1 MFQFSCFKSYR
12 FLLRWPNCRPLADH
26 SDRTYVH
33 QSLSPRRQHT
43 QPTYFWSK
51 RPSLNS
57 LNTLKRCSLA
67 VSKSGLTKVKQQD
80 YVSLDKRAP
89 SYFVEGI
96 WQVKLAATIMQL
108 ELLYT
113 PSQKYLWQKSNI
125 FPWKELNWNWCTQ
138 HREDW
143 QNPLAHVMVENQST
157 KEGRVHSFTEE
168 NLPVKKFCCC

>member
-1 MFQFSCFKSYR
+1 MHITMLFHHPLLHMPTYSTNIFFD
-12 FLLRWPNCRPLADH
+12 FLLFGSLG
-26 SDRTYVH
+26 SDGPEFCIV
-33 QSLSPRRQHT
+33 S
-43 QPTYFWSK
+43 SK
-51 RPSLNS
+51 
-57 LNTLKRCSLA
+57 A
-67 VSKSGLTKVKQQD
+67 VSQRLNNRIMSA
-80 YVSLDKRAP
+80 SLDKSPP

>member
-1 MFQFSCFKSYR
+1 MCSAHANILNQLIFDFLLLSAWGMAETPQCLQFPSISVFQFCIVSAK
-12 FLLRWPNCRPLADH
+12 
-26 SDRTYVH
+26 
-33 QSLSPRRQHT
+33 
-43 QPTYFWSK
+43 
-51 RPSLNS
+51 
-57 LNTLKRCSLA
+57 A
-67 VSKSGLTKVKQQD
+67 VSQRLNNRIMSA
-80 YVSLDKRAP
+80 SLDKSPP

-96 WQVKLAATIMQL
+96 WKVKLAATIMQL

-113 PSQKYLWQKSNI
+113 PSQKYLYLWQKSNI

-143 QNPLAHVMVENQST
+143 QNPLHHVMVENQST